1 MADDGAKLVVSME
14 AKLRTFERQL
24 QRAGVIADQSAK
36 NIEKRLSNINPGA
49 DALVAGFKRI
59 GAAAAAAF
67 SIDQVRQAIDAYT
80 RVQNALKVAGLEG
93 DKLKATY
100 DTLFAASQRQGTS
113 IEATATLYGR
123 LAAAQKDLN
132 VTQGELLEFTEGV
145 GVALRVAGTD
155 ATTASGALLQLGQ
168 ALGGGKIQ
176 AEEYNSILDGARP
189 ILQSVAIGLK
199 EAGGSVS
206 KLTALVKD
214 GKVSSEVFF
223 RAFLAGLPE
232 INRQAQTAGTT
243 SSQAI
248 ERLKNSLVNLV
259 GQLDAVLGV
268 SPAFASGISN
278 IAGTFDTLAVKVS
291 GAIKELQAF
300 NAAAG
305 AAVKQ
310 GLEAAKVGTAATQAT
325 ALRAQID
332 SLKRQNPNGVVGGDA
347 LRLRGLEE
355 QLARAVAAQVAP
367 AASGSQVA
375 SRPGGPSRIMG
386 TTYRPRP
393 QVSLDDAPVTNTGG
407 GGGGARGG
415 GAVSQSEFEREVQ
428 QIQRRT
434 ALLQQEATTV
444 GKSAFEADRARAAYD
459 LMEAAK
465 RAGLSTTPALTAQ
478 IEELS
483 RAYAQSEQT
492 VRAAEEAQRSM
503 NELAQFAGDSL
514 SGFFSDIVSGGEN
527 AEKALM
533 NLTKRLADAALQ
545 AALLGDGPLAG
556 LFGGGKAA
564 GGGVGGLIGG
574 LLKFIPGFA
583 GGTRSAPGGLAMV
596 GERGPELVNLP
607 KGSQVIPND
616 VLMGAAGRGGQSVVV
631 NISATNNGGMSPT
644 EMAAFGRTIRD
655 AAINGTFEAIRRGR

>member
-67 SIDQVRQAIDAYT
+67 SIDQVRQAVDAYT
-80 RVQNALKVAGLEG
+80 KVQNALKVAGLEG
-93 DKLKATY
+93 DRLRSTY
-100 DTLFAASQRQGTS
+100 EALFAISQRQGTS
-113 IEATATLYGR
+113 IESTATLYGR
-123 LAAAQKDLN
+123 LAASQKELGVGSNDL
-132 VTQGELLEFTEGV
+132 LKFTEGV
-145 GVALRVAGTD
+145 GTALRVAGTD

-176 AEEYNSILDGARP
+176 AEEFNSILDGARP
-189 ILQSVAIGLK
+189 VLQAVANGLI
-199 EAGGSVS
+199 EAGGSVA

-214 GKVSSEVFF
+214 GQVSSQAFF

-232 INRQAQTAGTT
+232 LERQAQSAGST
-243 SSQAI
+243 SSQAF
-248 ERLKNSLVNLV
+248 ERIQNSLINLAGELDKAGNV
-259 GQLDAVLGV
+259 SQTFAAGLGAVATGIDAVTNAI
-268 SPAFASGISN
+268 PRGI
-278 IAGTFDTLAVKVS
+278 A
-291 GAIKELQAF
+291 
-300 NAAAG
+300 
-305 AAVKQ
+305 
-310 GLEAAKVGTAATQAT
+310 
-325 ALRAQID
+325 ALREFINLQNQVLTGTDFGGQAGRIIGRAEGNGF
-332 SLKRQNPNGVVGGDA
+332 STGGSFGATPPEPITGSEGRIGRGLGRQAPVSIKQFPVVG
-347 LRLRGLEE
+347 EKK
-355 QLARAVAAQVAP
+355 
-367 AASGSQVA
+367 
-375 SRPGGPSRIMG
+375 
-386 TTYRPRP
+386 
-393 QVSLDDAPVTNTGG
+393 GG
-407 GGGGARGG
+407 GKSGGGA
-415 GAVSQSEFEREVQ
+415 ASQSEFEREVQ

-434 ALLQQEATTV
+434 AALEQEATTV
-444 GKSAFEADRARAAYD
+444 GKSAFEADRAKAAFE